1 MWHGSV
7 GVTSTQST
15 VRTPGR
21 KEKLNISFCFLFL
34 NNRRMK
40 QVFLYLTELS
50 DRHCRQLIN
59 TNGWITKGF
68 HYQLLCKRTVPLAA
82 VTTTVQGK
90 SPDRSSVDVSSVPV
104 NWFDNRQRW
113 APVGPQCVWS
123 TCVSLQRRPGGA
135 VLKKPLS
142 QFDIFLIIFVS
153 VSWKLSR
160 RNKKRIWD
168 ICLYSRK
175 QHRVPV

>member
-1 MWHGSV
+1 MLIFFFLTTQVSYHEISTFTDTSLGSV
-7 GVTSTQST
+7 PDVTWFCGCDLNPKYSQDTRQERKTQHQ
-15 VRTPGR
+15 
-21 KEKLNISFCFLFL
+21 FLFLL

-59 TNGWITKGF
+59 TNGWITKCF

-123 TCVSLQRRPGGA
+123 TCV
-135 VLKKPLS
+135 
-142 QFDIFLIIFVS
+142 
-153 VSWKLSR
+153 
-160 RNKKRIWD
+160 
-168 ICLYSRK
+168 CLCSDD
-175 QHRVPV
+175 QVALF